1 MKSVRIRKALPGEK
15 PGYYNKT
22 AKFLYGGLVKA
33 NMGMQV
39 GPNNDPEQRLKV
51 VLGNVYSDLVNGA
64 DENFVETKLVT
75 NYGIDP
81 MMAKEMIAIVKTQ
94 LEQSGYAEPS
104 EEEQPQA
111 QDQSLGGGDE
121 NSAPIALPENEGSG
135 TSGEDEELA
144 LSMADEET
152 DESTLNRLNEPR
164 AVEQEQQQ
172 EISKYGGPYTRKL
185 KRAQQGMQQ
194 PSEEEMMRMQQGQQQ
209 PQQQQGGGDQMQQIM
224 QQVGQALQQGG
235 RPEEIIAQLLQG
247 QIPPEAIMQIFVE
260 FGMSQE
266 QVGQVIQSVMQQ
278 SQGGQEQMMQYGG
291 YFDDG
296 GEAEN
301 YYDAYES
308 TLSPEDIVINQYVN
322 PGQLSDE
329 QMFAQDL
336 DSMILQTPGTT
347 PYDKSRF
354 APLDMYLQDYQGVAD
369 GSIPDDLLP
378 MSSGMYGGSLD
389 QYANGGPGGPGK
401 RKRKKAA
408 ATKTETNKTEP
419 TTPKITENLNPT
431 VVREAQQSV
440 LTPNFIERVQNAYH
454 TKNPL
459 SDRSTVGTGVEALG
473 QALNYLTTWT
483 KKGKEKVAPST
494 TSTLP
499 LVDIMNLIK
508 NPEYE
513 PQVLKKNTDG
523 TYNSGLAFNIG
534 PELSEAILNVGTS
547 YGFGKSEK
555 PIELALPA
563 SKIPEL
569 NFLSLHTKDN
579 NTRIKLEKDAS
590 GFIKA
595 SIVTDVKTK
604 LKGYNK
610 DAVVIKDEFFIDP
623 QNKQILDVSTGMPL
637 EQIKKSYYTGNQ
649 LNWYNQSFA
658 FPFTKKYPN
667 LKLENYPTV
676 ISEEPLKKD
685 PMSLGRTYWNT
696 LGRGSLMT
704 PFYPFIYPGF
714 AARSKFY
721 PNATKVTADFL
732 GRQRE
737 IGPEQVPGGMTFG
750 DQPFGAQ
757 YADYQL
763 LKDRNYRTGRNFLGT
778 AGFLAGAGL
787 LAYNLY
793 QDPGDNVIR
802 DKSMIQNRTPSADT
816 TWNKFGA
823 GRSFDTLGFGIDIP
837 LRRENKYNDSMYVSP
852 SGDTIHDKGYGRM
865 FGDLPGQKH
874 GGAHKK
880 KFIKRVQQ
888 MFEPGG
894 EAQDTSLGKG
904 SRMDD
909 GQVSK
914 RHSNFIS
921 TLKQQADESAI
932 GDLYKRVQESGDPKL
947 ISIFTGDN
955 QEEQPQDNQ
964 MMQQPQFGEMG
975 GYVNMDVENPLT
987 RFIYGGDEDY
997 YESNNPLPEAKNG
1010 NFPKYGFFTP
1020 EDIKKLNEKYKP
1032 QVPYMN
1038 YEEWLDD
1045 YTSPDN
1051 WPGAYETNDPTPYDP
1066 RLPED
1071 QQMMHQ
1077 FSSDPQEEQDYNDW
1091 IQDFLVSANDV
1102 NRFKLYNQ
1110 YLESRDIPQDDPNQN
1125 LNLNTNTTNECGPG
1139 TIWNAQ
1145 LNRCVPVASIRYN
1158 PRLVRSAPGLLNTL
1172 GLWNGRSMDERVLR
1186 AYGLNT
1192 GMPYM
1197 GDLTALGRPV
1207 AKFKKNWFSPT
1218 LRIYD
1223 PNKSYGKEELQTII
1237 DSYYGGRRGRKSTSE
1252 NKSNDSDKK
1261 QERQER
1267 KEKKKSGPKEVKF
1280 SSAAMKYRLNQG
1292 LDQAFGAPIDY
1303 YKSLGKKIIKPFTK
1317 KK

>member
-39 GPNNDPEQRLKV
+39 GPNNDPEERLKV

-64 DENFVETKLVT
+64 DENFVETKLIT

-111 QDQSLGGGDE
+111 QDQSLGGEDE
-121 NSAPIALPENEGSG
+121 NSAPIALPGNEGSG
-135 TSGEDEELA
+135 TPGEDEELA

-172 EISKYGGPYTRKL
+172 EISKYGGPYTKKL

-235 RPEEIIAQLLQG
+235 RPEEIITQLLQG

-260 FGMSQE
+260 LGMSQE
-266 QVGQVIQSVMQQ
+266 QVGQIIQSVIQQ

-296 GEAEN
+296 GEAEDFYN
-301 YYDAYES
+301 SYES
-308 TLSPEDIVINQYVN
+308 TLSPEDMVVNQYVN
-322 PGQLSDE
+322 PGQLSDQE
-329 QMFAQDL
+329 MFAQDL

-378 MSSGMYGGSLD
+378 MSQGMYGGALD

-408 ATKTETNKTEP
+408 ATTTETNKTEP

-440 LTPNFIERVQNAYH
+440 LNPNFIERVQNAYY
-454 TKNPL
+454 TQNPL
-459 SDRSTVGTGVEALG
+459 SNRSWMGAGVEALG
-473 QALNYLTTWT
+473 QGINYLTTWT

-547 YGFGKSEK
+547 YGFGKSKK

-604 LKGYNK
+604 LKGYDK
-610 DAVVIKDEFFIDP
+610 DAVVIKDEFYIDP

-649 LNWYNQSFA
+649 LNWYNQPFA

-667 LKLENYPTV
+667 LKLEKYPTV

-685 PMSLGRTYWNT
+685 PMSLARIYWNT

-721 PNATKVTADFL
+721 PNADKVTADFL

-763 LKDRNYRTGRNFLGT
+763 LKDRNFRTGRNFLGT
-778 AGFLAGAGL
+778 AGFLTGAGL
-787 LAYNLY
+787 IGYNLY
-793 QDPGDNVIR
+793 QDPGDNVMR

-837 LRRENKYNDSMYVSP
+837 LRRENKYDDSMYVSP

-914 RHSNFIS
+914 RYSNFIS
-921 TLKQQADESAI
+921 TLKQQSDKRATE
-932 GDLYKRVQESGDPKL
+932 DLYKLVQESGDPQL
-947 ISIFTGDN
+947 MNIFIGDN
-955 QEEQPQDNQ
+955 KQEQPQDNQ

-1091 IQDFLVSANDV
+1091 IQDFLISANDV

-1197 GDLTALGRPV
+1197 GDLTALGKPV

-1261 QERQER
+1261 QER

-1292 LDQAFGAPIDY
+1292 FDQAFGAPIDY